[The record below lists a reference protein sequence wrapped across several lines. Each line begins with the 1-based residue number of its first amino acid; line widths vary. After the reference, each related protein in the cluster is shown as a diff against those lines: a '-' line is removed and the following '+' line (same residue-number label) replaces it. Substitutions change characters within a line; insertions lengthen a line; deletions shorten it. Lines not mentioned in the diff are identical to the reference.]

1 MSAKIFLEKMSFNG
15 NFICFDSLNLE
26 FSILRMNII
35 KVFFV
40 LTLPTFNFHNYYTIK

>member
-35 KVFFV
+35 KVFFC
-40 LTLPTFNFHNYYTIK
+40 FNSAYIQLS